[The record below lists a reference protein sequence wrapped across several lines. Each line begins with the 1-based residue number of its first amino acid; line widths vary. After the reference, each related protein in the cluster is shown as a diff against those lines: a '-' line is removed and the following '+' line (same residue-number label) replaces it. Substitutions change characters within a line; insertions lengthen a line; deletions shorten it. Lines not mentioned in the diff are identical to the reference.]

1 MISIKFNILHDF
13 FLFSQSDFRL
23 LLRRDLQH
31 VFGTII
37 EHIDPFNNYDESVIT
52 ATSLTIRIH
61 LNSYLHDPDVNLED
75 VKEKF
80 QTILFHFLP
89 MSILLL
95 FHFLSIDI
103 YFILRFNSNYVQQ
116 IEIVEYR

>member
-13 FLFSQSDFRL
+13 FFFSQFDFRL

-61 LNSYLHDPDVNLED
+61 LNSYLHDPDVNLD

>member
-1 MISIKFNILHDF
+1 MIF
-13 FLFSQSDFRL
+13 FFFSQFDFRL

-80 QTILFHFLP
+80 KTILFHFLP